1 MFTNFRDLVSVA
13 SNKKTTV
20 CVAAA
25 DDRAVLEAVKMA
37 TDLGMVESLLV
48 GDSNEIA
55 IIAEDIGLV
64 DYSIIHCDTPEE
76 SVAEAVKAVRENRA
90 QVLMKGLVNTSVY
103 LRGVLNR
110 EQGLRTGRLLSLLAV
125 YELPGYHK
133 LIYATD
139 SGVNVAP
146 NLDQKKDILTNT
158 LLAMDAMGFVNP
170 KVAVLTANEK
180 VDPKVASTVDADG
193 IVKLVGQG
201 AIPSCVIEGPIAFDV
216 AFSKDAAAH
225 KGIDSQIAGDLDVL
239 LFPNIETGNALGK
252 SWLHFNRAKW
262 AGLVLGA
269 THPVILGSRSDT
281 PEIKLNSIA
290 LGCLA
295 ANQAKDEL

>member
-1 MFTNFRDLVSVA
+1 MFTNFRDLVSEA
-13 SNKKTTV
+13 SKKKTTI

-48 GDSNEIA
+48 GDSSKIG

-64 DYSIIHCDTPEE
+64 DYSIIHCDTAEE
-76 SVAEAVKAVRENRA
+76 SVAEAVKAIRENRA

-110 EQGLRTGRLLSLLAV
+110 ECGLRTGRLLSLLAV

-146 NLDQKKDILTNT
+146 SLDQKKDILTNT

-180 VDPKVASTVDADG
+180 VDPKVASTVDAEG
-193 IVKLVGQG
+193 IVKMVEQG
-201 AIPSCVIEGPIAFDV
+201 EIPPCVIEGPIAFDV

-290 LGCLA
+290 LGCLS
-295 ANQAKDEL
+295 ANQSQGEW